1 MTETVKRSHLIE
13 AILLCLIIA
22 LAFFMALYPRLDYP
36 FPLHVD
42 EWMHLGN
49 TQQIVEHGDLSYPNP
64 WQGGREMVEGHPET
78 GYYTWL
84 GTLQMATG
92 MPWLTLARLMP
103 AIVLGIITFAAY
115 ALCRKWGFGL
125 EAALFVTFIH
135 TTIRFLG
142 PAFLVPVTL
151 GLVFF
156 PICLMLLEKLKRE
169 WMPVPLIMLCLVSLF
184 LIHATTAIVLGLLLG
199 ISLIIYLIK
208 SRGQEQKR
216 LPALICLLA
225 LPFSALAIFAWNP
238 SLVLDRIASIGVTEP
253 TPIGY
258 IAYPFPELGYVMV
271 ALAAI
276 GFGFMIAKGSWRNY
290 TLIIFTAFLL
300 LFILI
305 YEHWVAIGPNVLYD
319 RSWLYVMLLMAL
331 MAGYGLSNLYY
342 LGLDFFKRRNWRLPL
357 IYLLLVVVIA
367 LALFQRMNG
376 YSPKDYYHIIDGQ
389 TYYDL
394 VWAGEELP
402 QSTNALIDPY
412 DAWAFF
418 PITGKYVFTAKA
430 LPWGMEEAMQINQ
443 FFRSGAQSTDFLVE
457 IDVDIL
463 YSPYPLN
470 NPDLVEVRDQL
481 YILREEGG

>member
-1 MTETVKRSHLIE
+1 
-13 AILLCLIIA
+13 
-22 LAFFMALYPRLDYP
+22 MALYPRLDYP
-36 FPLHVD
+36 LPLHVD

-49 TQQIVEHGDLSYPNP
+49 TQQIVETSSLSYPDP
-64 WQGGREMVEGHPET
+64 WQGGRVTVEGHPET

-156 PICLMLLEKLKRE
+156 PICLMLLEKLERE
-169 WMPVPLIMLCLVSLF
+169 WMPVPLIMLSLVSLF
-184 LIHATTAIVLGLLLG
+184 FIHGTTAVALGLLLG
-199 ISLIIYLIK
+199 ISLIIYLIL
-208 SRGQEQKR
+208 SRRQGQGRR
-216 LPALICLLA
+216 LPATICLLA
-225 LPFSALAIFAWNP
+225 MPVSVLALLVWNP
-238 SLVLDRIASIGVTEP
+238 SLVINKIASIKVTAHLP
-253 TPIGY
+253 MDPIP
-258 IAYPFPELGYVMV
+258 YPFPELGYVMV

-290 TLIIFTAFLL
+290 TLVIYTAILL
-300 LFILI
+300 LFVLLYRHLFDVGPEIL
-305 YEHWVAIGPNVLYD
+305 YE
-319 RSWLYVMLLMAL
+319 RSWLYVMLPMAL
-331 MAGYGLSNLYY
+331 IAGYGMSKLYH
-342 LGLDFFKRRNWRLPL
+342 LGLEFFKRRNWRLPL

-376 YSPKDYYHIIDGQ
+376 YSQAKESYYHIIDGP
-389 TYYDL
+389 TYYDFA
-394 VWAGEELP
+394 WAGEELP
-402 QSTNALIDPY
+402 QSTNALLSPY
-412 DAWAFF
+412 DAWTFF
-418 PITGKYVFTAKA
+418 PITGKYVFIAKA
-430 LPWGMEEAMQINQ
+430 LPWGVEEAMRIGQL
-443 FFRSGAQSTDFLVE
+443 FRSGIPDTDFLVA
-457 IDVDIL
+457 IGVDIL